1 MKKINILLPIL
12 VFLPL
17 TNCSSGSFNPNDNQ
31 PDATLHSDDFYYSVS
46 NDKVILEGF
55 TTYDDEVTIPK
66 KIDGKV
72 VYDFSNN
79 FLEKSFDH
87 KIHFED
93 GFDYESIL
101 LKNYKT
107 NNMWKLITRS
117 TSSMI
122 VDYNYDELND
132 DYYQNVKVVLKYYS
146 KNSQETPPQYLPEN
160 TMRIKSGVLNYI
172 NNDLDKY
179 TTYLDGAYYFGSQ
192 SNPYLC
198 LFKFDDSNASSFNIL
213 PDTKLIYSSA
223 FKNSNLSSIYIPEN
237 IVSIGESVFENC
249 SNLKTVEFAA
259 NSPITTLEYS
269 LFKNRNN
276 LEYVKNTNN
285 ILKIESRVFE
295 GCTNLKEF
303 VLPDNI
309 ESVGNSI
316 LYNGNKNLFT
326 KFEKGYYLG
335 TKTNPYL
342 WLVDLEDKDISTLT
356 INKDTKYLAPYSCA
370 YTTKLKE
377 LIVPSNIEEIGHG
390 AFYNSK
396 ALEKVTFEEGVKKI
410 DDKAF
415 MRSENLKQ
423 TKFTNTINTIG
434 EAAFA
439 YCTNI
444 DNINIPSSIF
454 NLSNDLF
461 NNCLSLKNLTI
472 SNSIKYIGTG
482 CFYLCNSLNKVTL
495 PKSLLELDNFSFSA
509 CYGLTEFTIPNSI
522 RYIGEYALEASINIT
537 KLNVP
542 FFSRTNSLDSQQIY
556 MNYISGFYSKLN
568 ELTITEN
575 DIYLDKNFKS
585 YHYLKILNLPE
596 KIKYI
601 APDVFN
607 KTTIEE
613 IRYAGDEKT
622 WNELVKD
629 VNKADLAKINVTF
642 GKK

>member
-17 TNCSSGSFNPNDNQ
+17 TSCSSGSFNPNDNQ

-46 NDKVILEGF
+46 NDKVTLEGF

-72 VYDFSNN
+72 VFDFSNN

-160 TMRIKSGVLNYI
+160 TMRIKSGVLDYI

-237 IVSIGESVFENC
+237 IVSIWESVFENC

-259 NSPITTLEYS
+259 NSLITTLEYS
-269 LFKNRNN
+269 LFKNCNN

-285 ILKIESRVFE
+285 ILKIDSRVFE

-326 KFEKGYYLG
+326 KFENGYYLG

-342 WLVDLEDKDISTLT
+342 WLVDLENKDISTLT

-410 DDKAF
+410 NDKAF

-423 TKFTNTINTIG
+423 TKFTNTINTLG
-434 EAAFA
+434 EAVFA
-439 YCTNI
+439 YCTNL

-472 SNSIKYIGTG
+472 PNSIKYIGTG

-613 IRYAGDEKT
+613 IRYAVDEKT
-622 WNELVKD
+622 WNELIKD

>member
-17 TNCSSGSFNPNDNQ
+17 TSCSSGSFNPNDNQ

-72 VYDFSNN
+72 VFDFSNN

-160 TMRIKSGVLNYI
+160 TMRIKSGVLDYI
-172 NNDLDKY
+172 NDDLDKY

-213 PDTKLIYSSA
+213 PDTKMLYSSA

-259 NSPITTLEYS
+259 NSLITTLEYS
-269 LFKNRNN
+269 LFKNCNN

-316 LYNGNKNLFT
+316 YITET
-326 KFEKGYYLG
+326 KIYLQ
-335 TKTNPYL
+335 
-342 WLVDLEDKDISTLT
+342 
-356 INKDTKYLAPYSCA
+356 
-370 YTTKLKE
+370 
-377 LIVPSNIEEIGHG
+377 
-390 AFYNSK
+390 
-396 ALEKVTFEEGVKKI
+396 
-410 DDKAF
+410 
-415 MRSENLKQ
+415 NLKMA
-423 TKFTNTINTIG
+423 II
-434 EAAFA
+434 
-439 YCTNI
+439 
-444 DNINIPSSIF
+444 
-454 NLSNDLF
+454 
-461 NNCLSLKNLTI
+461 
-472 SNSIKYIGTG
+472 
-482 CFYLCNSLNKVTL
+482 
-495 PKSLLELDNFSFSA
+495 
-509 CYGLTEFTIPNSI
+509 
-522 RYIGEYALEASINIT
+522 
-537 KLNVP
+537 
-542 FFSRTNSLDSQQIY
+542 
-556 MNYISGFYSKLN
+556 
-568 ELTITEN
+568 
-575 DIYLDKNFKS
+575 
-585 YHYLKILNLPE
+585 
-596 KIKYI
+596 
-601 APDVFN
+601 
-607 KTTIEE
+607 
-613 IRYAGDEKT
+613 
-622 WNELVKD
+622 
-629 VNKADLAKINVTF
+629 
-642 GKK
+642 